1 MSQRHYKTYEYYT
14 VIKTGIL
21 WSLVPFGA
29 AVLAASSGKYRF
41 VLFFTVFAAAY
52 GIFLNKLR
60 QKAIS
65 INFTDKGI
73 NVNGKEIRF
82 SDIEN
87 YHTCLPLRK
96 YFMLRLKTVH
106 KKEVFYIIVENR
118 EEIERIMEEKNLS
131 LNKTKNDVW
140 LQHSHT
146 ILVFIV
152 FFIFANLAMI
162 IFNKF

>member
-1 MSQRHYKTYEYYT
+1 
-14 VIKTGIL
+14 
-21 WSLVPFGA
+21 
-29 AVLAASSGKYRF
+29 
-41 VLFFTVFAAAY
+41 
-52 GIFLNKLR
+52 
-60 QKAIS
+60 IS

-106 KKEVFYIIVENR
+106 KKEVFYISVENR
-118 EEIERIMEEKNLS
+118 EEIERIIKDKNLMF
-131 LNKTKNDVW
+131 NKTKNDIW

-146 ILVFIV
+146 VLVVIISYL
-152 FFIFANLAMI
+152 FIFLSLI
-162 IFNKF
+162 IYNKIF